1 MGPEK
6 IIHNGR
12 ERIVMDLDDYEGMV
26 DARDAAI
33 AMRDIAAGGPTLTS
47 AETDAYLAAATPLP
61 FWRKRAGKTQAA
73 LAAEVGI
80 SQAFLAQIE
89 GGVREVVLPCWHAS
103 RAGSGCGW
111 MIWWKNSRRRRATF
125 MSFGAC
131 R

>member
-1 MGPEK
+1 MGPEN

-12 ERIVMDLDDYEGMV
+12 ERIVMDLDDYEDMI

-47 AETDAYLAAATPLP
+47 AETDAYLAAATPLA

-89 GGVREVVLPCWHAS
+89 GGAREGSVAVLARIARAVGVRLDDLVE
-103 RAGSGCGW
+103 
-111 MIWWKNSRRRRATF
+111 K
-125 MSFGAC
+125 
-131 R
+131 